1 MRSTTLIATLALIA
15 LAGCWEDEEETGGEN
30 TAALDA
36 GLGDELP
43 AEVAG
48 AEETA
53 PLTDAEAAALSAARA
68 EGEEIAAARREIAA
82 QVRALRAEA
91 EASLAVARADRAT
104 AAALRAARRAELAA
118 QEAEARLAALEEQTE
133 AEIEMEIPEGPLTP
147 FLGAWAID
155 PAADAP
161 DWVLG
166 RDALIWSRGACALAS
181 VQEEGTSVRVELTGC
196 EGGGTDRVV
205 AFEPADPGIRVLT
218 PDGPFELTR
227 VE

>member
-1 MRSTTLIATLALIA
+1 MRATTLMAGLALIA
-15 LAGCWEDEEETGGEN
+15 LAGCWEDEEETGGDD
-30 TAALDA
+30 TAAL
-36 GLGDELP
+36 GEELP
-43 AEVAG
+43 ADVAG
-48 AEETA
+48 VEETA
-53 PLTDAEAAALSAARA
+53 PLTDAEAAALAAARA
-68 EGEEIAAARREIAA
+68 EGEEIAAARQEIAD

-91 EASLAVARADRAT
+91 EASLSLARAERAT
-104 AAALRAARRAELAA
+104 QAALRAARRAELAA
-118 QEAEARLAALEEQTE
+118 QEAEARLAALADETT
-133 AEIEMEIPEGPLTP
+133 AEVEMEIPEGPLAP

-155 PAADAP
+155 PTAEAP

-166 RDALIWSRGACALAS
+166 RDALIWSRGACALGT

-196 EGGGTDRVV
+196 EGGDANRIV